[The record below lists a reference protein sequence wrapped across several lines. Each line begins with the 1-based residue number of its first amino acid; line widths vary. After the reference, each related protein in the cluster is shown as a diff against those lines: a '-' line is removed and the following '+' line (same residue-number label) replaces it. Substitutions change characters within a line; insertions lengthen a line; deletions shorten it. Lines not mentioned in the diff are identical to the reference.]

1 MTRLARWRAAW
12 PMWRACTKSSPSR
25 AGAELQG
32 AVSGMLTLAR
42 NLGFITATAV
52 MALVFNLAVDRADGP
67 SGAALG
73 MAASFGLAAIVG
85 VLAVSLAGSR
95 RNGRG

>member
-1 MTRLARWRAAW
+1 
-12 PMWRACTKSSPSR
+12 
-25 AGAELQG
+25 
-32 AVSGMLTLAR
+32 MLTLAR

-52 MALVFNLAVDRADGP
+52 MALVFNLAIDSADGP
-67 SGAALG
+67 AGATLG

-95 RNGRG
+95 RGGRG